1 MIPGVMTGDDATEIS
16 ALLRRARD
24 DRESAL
30 RELFPLLHAELRGI
44 AGAHMRGERRG
55 HTLEPTALV
64 HEAYARIAG
73 EAGLEWQDRAQFL
86 RLAARAM
93 RQVLVEHA
101 RARAAV
107 KRGGGVARVTLNE
120 DLVAGQGGEVDV
132 LDLNEKLEA
141 FAALHERRAR
151 VVELRFF
158 GGLTFEESAHVL
170 GVSPKTVEADW
181 YFARAWLR
189 RELRAESPEGPAGGA
204 SEAKADA

>member
-1 MIPGVMTGDDATEIS
+1 MTGGDASKIS
-16 ALLRRARD
+16 GLLRRARD

-30 RELFPLLHAELRGI
+30 RELFSLLHAELRRI
-44 AGAHMRGERRG
+44 AGAHMRGERRD

-73 EAGLEWQDRAQFL
+73 EQGGREGLEWQDRAQFL
-86 RLAARAM
+86 TLAARAM

-101 RARAAV
+101 RARATR
-107 KRGGGVARVTLNE
+107 KRGGGAARVTLNE
-120 DLVAGQGGEVDV
+120 DLVAGGEREVDV
-132 LDLNEKLEA
+132 LDLHEKLEA

-170 GVSPKTVEADW
+170 EVSPKTVEADW

-189 RELRAESPEGPAGGA
+189 RELRASSPDAGGA
-204 SEAKADA
+204 S